1 MLAGFRARD
10 SSLSP
15 ICSSAWFAVQGP
27 AMLRTSFMPQV
38 KKRGESYLPVGH
50 WWHGWV
56 LVAPGHVRSVRVT
69 FSHHD
74 RKLGLLLSFRERHG
88 NPWLCQVV
96 TRSLINFP
104 GPTPGLRFLLPHKE
118 WPHTAWIKCSSDCWA
133 VHNKPA
139 QAVSLAPVIVSQ
151 ACKKGGLSVF

>member
-1 MLAGFRARD
+1 
-10 SSLSP
+10 
-15 ICSSAWFAVQGP
+15 
-27 AMLRTSFMPQV
+27 MPQV
-38 KKRGESYLPVGH
+38 KKRAESYLPMVH

-56 LVAPGHVRSVRVT
+56 LVDPGHVWSVRVS
-69 FSHHD
+69 FSHQD

-88 NPWLCQVV
+88 NPRLCQVV
-96 TRSLINFP
+96 TRSLVNLP

-139 QAVSLAPVIVSQ
+139 QAVSLAPVIISQ
-151 ACKKGGLSVF
+151 ACKREAYLCFNPFSRSKTSPISDANSINSCVYYIIPRDTCFPR